1 MLVTL
6 CCVWDSPHTPS
17 LTDLFLVPWISDYT
31 TDPYYAINK
40 QFSPNSA
47 RMLEWECF
55 PYHLSNIVKIMF
67 SQPKI
72 QSLRNS
78 PFLPYITAPQP
89 QQVILRL
96 ESLSLTVNPFRSEKA
111 SFTSSFLFPSENKPD
126 AHDLASNTL
135 PILLLVVLYGLK
147 NLRIPRLFKV
157 AFFSFSSSLI
167 YIQHI
172 CIE

>member
-1 MLVTL
+1 MYEIVPTPPAFLTYFQFPEYQITLQIHTMLSINNSHPTL
-6 CCVWDSPHTPS
+6 PGCWNG
-17 LTDLFLVPWISDYT
+17 
-31 TDPYYAINK
+31 NK
-40 QFSPNSA
+40 
-47 RMLEWECF
+47 CF

-89 QQVILRL
+89 QQVILQL

-111 SFTSSFLFPSENKPD
+111 SFTSSFLFPSENKPN

>member
-1 MLVTL
+1 MYKIVPTPPAFLTYFQFPEYQITLQIHTML
-6 CCVWDSPHTPS
+6 SINNSHPTP
-17 LTDLFLVPWISDYT
+17 PGRWNG
-31 TDPYYAINK
+31 NK
-40 QFSPNSA
+40 
-47 RMLEWECF
+47 CF
-55 PYHLSNIVKIMF
+55 PYHHSNIVKIIF

-89 QQVILRL
+89 QQVILQL

-111 SFTSSFLFPSENKPD
+111 SFTSSFLFPSENKPS

-135 PILLLVVLYGLK
+135 PVLLLVVLYGLK
-147 NLRIPRLFKV
+147 NLRITRKV